1 MTRFARVPAIAIAV
15 LGLASIDSLQS
26 QSSQEPAPVIRAGT
40 RLVEVEVVVR
50 DKNGPVTGL
59 KRGDFTLRDDG
70 HKREIAVFHGGGS
83 GGAEAAGISAQKPG
97 GAGFKET
104 GATVLLFD
112 QLNTSFDN
120 QDYARTQLARFL
132 ESVPESGPIAIYMLG
147 KQLTVVQDFTDNR
160 ETLAQAVRK
169 WDPKNNPLTLIQSQE
184 NMDALDRSNYDD
196 HPEIRRQIT
205 EEAIARIAGQLSGR
219 RGRRNL
225 VWLSD
230 TPGMAGVQLLA
241 PANIHLYPVLSRGVG
256 SSGVVAWMRDMK
268 EQGTAGINGPP
279 GMAGGTEMDR
289 ERANAALAAASGSI
303 GFTDSRD
310 ISTAVRTAG
319 EDARTSY
326 VLGFYLDEETLDN
339 KFHALAVTVAANGAA
354 RGKTIDVRYRPGY
367 LAARAA
373 PLAHSQSDAVTRNR
387 PAKIAPTLNE
397 LLNSPLD
404 IDQVEITADA
414 APDPE
419 RPNSFQIKVK
429 IDPRDLGLAHEN
441 ARRSGTIDV
450 SFSVAG
456 KVITRTQKVDIPDD
470 EFDAFRENG
479 IETTESIETAGGP
492 QTVRVVVQDRT
503 TGAAGS
509 VTVPLGRR

>member
-1 MTRFARVPAIAIAV
+1 M
-15 LGLASIDSLQS
+15 
-26 QSSQEPAPVIRAGT
+26 IRAGT

-50 DKNGPVTGL
+50 DKNGPITGL
-59 KRGDFTLRDDG
+59 KRDDFTLLDEG
-70 HKREIAVFHGGGS
+70 HKREIAVFNGGGS
-83 GGAEAAGISAQKPG
+83 GATETARISAQNPG
-97 GAGFKET
+97 GADFNET

-112 QLNTSFDN
+112 QLNTAFDN
-120 QDYARTQLARFL
+120 QDYARKELVRFL
-132 ESVPESGPIAIYMLG
+132 ESAPASGPIAIYMLG
-147 KQLTVVQDFTDNR
+147 RQLSVVQDFTQDR
-160 ETLAQAVRK
+160 QTLAQAVRK

-184 NMDALDRSNYDD
+184 NMDAIDRSNYDD

-205 EEAIARIAGQLSGR
+205 EEAIAKIAGQLAGR

-268 EQGTAGINGPP
+268 EAGAAGAYAPP
-279 GMAGGTEMDR
+279 AIAGGTEMDR
-289 ERANAALAAASGSI
+289 DRANAALAAASGGI

-310 ISTAVRTAG
+310 IPAAVRAAA
-319 EDARTSY
+319 EDARNRY
-326 VLGFYLDEETLDN
+326 VLGFYLDEDSLDN
-339 KFHALAVTVAANGAA
+339 KFHALAVTVAAKGAA

-367 LAARAA
+367 LAAR
-373 PLAHSQSDAVTRNR
+373 SDAVTRNR
-387 PAKIAPTLNE
+387 PAKAAPALND
-397 LLNSPLD
+397 LLNNPLD
-404 IDQVEITADA
+404 IDQVQISADA
-414 APDPE
+414 AADPQ
-419 RPNSFQIKVK
+419 RPNAFLIKVK

-441 ARRSGTIDV
+441 AKRSGIIDV

-456 KVITRTQKVDIPDD
+456 KVITRTQKVDIADD
-470 EFDAFRENG
+470 EFDAFIENG
-479 IETTESIETAGGP
+479 IEATESIETSGGP
-492 QTVRVVVQDRT
+492 AILRVVVQDRA